1 MVGFWDGVG
10 SGVSAHGLE
19 LVDDFPLVR
28 SEKLFGRFVSAG
40 PRDVSRPTAL
50 RQKVGDAMEV
60 DRNGGR
66 SRYDRVTCGEPSED
80 RSIALIR
87 R

>member
-10 SGVSAHGLE
+10 SDVSAHGLE

-50 RQKVGDAMEV
+50 RQKRGNAM
-60 DRNGGR
+60 G
-66 SRYDRVTCGEPSED
+66 
-80 RSIALIR
+80 SIATVAQPV
-87 R
+87 